1 MNTAV
6 QNTLNATFYL
16 LGSSSYLSYFLVKS
30 RFSII
35 LETHKWKYFSSEIS
49 IFLENNSKSK
59 FDWIFEL
66 WKLHCIFLLKFHIFI
81 KYFPTFLNL
90 FQIETTKF
98 LTFLFLWFSR
108 VSLRVS
114 CWLFDLSPN
123 LLCFKFST
131 KFVFCD
137 GELSCCKKLFCDE
150 VNSLFFPKFD
160 YFLIQVEFFHNSN
173 FCWLLNFWNKILDL
187 FNLLH
192 FLDHSLIFKKFSF
205 FVVLLL
211 KRKNWQFL
219 CLIVHFLF
227 SEQCG
232 VFPS

>member
-1 MNTAV
+1 MKP
-6 QNTLNATFYL
+6 QN
-16 LGSSSYLSYFLVKS
+16 
-30 RFSII
+30 FS
-35 LETHKWKYFSSEIS
+35 
-49 IFLENNSKSK
+49 
-59 FDWIFEL
+59 
-66 WKLHCIFLLKFHIFI
+66 
-81 KYFPTFLNL
+81 P
-90 FQIETTKF
+90 
-98 LTFLFLWFSR
+98 FLFLWFSR

-211 KRKNWQFL
+211 NAKIDSFCVW
-219 CLIVHFLF
+219 LF
-227 SEQCG
+227 TFCSVNNVESSQVKLSNAVSSASLYNCIA
-232 VFPS
+232 